1 MTTTPP
7 EDPNGPP
14 TPPPPPAGQ
23 PGQPGPGA
31 TAHSGYGTAQPP
43 LSDSDQ
49 RLWATLAHAGG
60 IIFGF
65 LAPLIIWLIFKDRGR
80 YVDEQSKEALNWQI
94 TLLIAYV
101 VGSILTAVLIGL
113 LILVAAWIAAL
124 VLGIMAAMAANR
136 GDAYR
141 YPFALRLI
149 K

>member
-31 TAHSGYGTAQPP
+31 TAHSGYGTTQPP